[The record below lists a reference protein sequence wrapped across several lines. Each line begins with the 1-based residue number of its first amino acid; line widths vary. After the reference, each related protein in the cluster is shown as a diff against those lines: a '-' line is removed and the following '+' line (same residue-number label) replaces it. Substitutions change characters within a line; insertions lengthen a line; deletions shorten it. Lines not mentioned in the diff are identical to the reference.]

1 MGGFYG
7 ALMVIYSLRNIAVEI
22 IEIGKTREG
31 EA

>member
-1 MGGFYG
+1 MPVAG

-22 IEIGKTREG
+22 IRIGKTREG